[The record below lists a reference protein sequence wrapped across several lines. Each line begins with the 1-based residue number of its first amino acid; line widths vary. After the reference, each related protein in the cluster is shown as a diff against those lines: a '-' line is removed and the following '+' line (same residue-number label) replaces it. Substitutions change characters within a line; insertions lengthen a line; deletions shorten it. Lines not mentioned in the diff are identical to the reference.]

1 MIKKYHFSKKK
12 LLHSL
17 RNYNTVHSLQEN
29 IKNMKLLILISA
41 RDIVFYLW
49 IKNANYEM
57 LINIIYRGDA

>member
-1 MIKKYHFSKKK
+1 
-12 LLHSL
+12 
-17 RNYNTVHSLQEN
+17 
-29 IKNMKLLILISA
+29 MKLLILISA